1 MPAIDILILLG
12 TGVGVGLAQGILG
25 VGGGFIMVPV
35 LVALFQRQGFPIDIA
50 IPLAFGSSLLVI
62 FITAVSSSR
71 AHHREGNVWW
81 KAAAVMGVAGA
92 AGAGVGSTLT
102 SQVISGEAM
111 KSVFGV
117 VVILAGVRM
126 LLWTGPKSEGELQEN
141 PAIWFVWGFPTGVIV
156 GLIGTGGG
164 ILAVPIMATIFK
176 FKMHR
181 AVGTSNGMMLFTA
194 SAGALGY
201 LLNGLEVS
209 GLPQYSV
216 GYVSLLAWICL
227 APTSV
232 TAAQIGTKLGHRL
245 TEQVVRV
252 LFVLLMLYIGLNM
265 LGMFECI

>member
-1 MPAIDILILLG
+1 MPATDILILLG

-35 LVALFQRQGFPIDIA
+35 LVTLFQRQGLPIDIA

-62 FITAVSSSR
+62 FTTAVSSSW
-71 AHHREGNVWW
+71 AHHRERDVWW
-81 KAAAVMGVAGA
+81 KAAVVMGIAGA
-92 AGAGVGSTLT
+92 AGATAGSTLT
-102 SQVISGEAM
+102 SQVISGEVM
-111 KSVFGV
+111 KSVFGA
-117 VVILAGVRM
+117 VVILAGLRM
-126 LLWTGPKSEGELQEN
+126 LLWVGPKSEGEPQKN
-141 PAIWFVWGFPTGVIV
+141 PIIWLAWGFPTGVIV
-156 GLIGTGGG
+156 GLIGIGGG
-164 ILAVPIMATIFK
+164 IIAVPIMVTIFR

-201 LLNGLEVS
+201 LLNGLEAS

-227 APTSV
+227 ATTSV
-232 TAAQIGTKLGHRL
+232 TAAQIGAKLGHRL

-252 LFVLLMLYIGLNM
+252 LFVLLMFYIGLDM
-265 LGMFECI
+265 LGIFD